1 MSVTSDG
8 STIIP
13 RTRSREECE
22 ASALLIPTGSR
33 LLATYSGRDLT
44 FYRSSV
50 RKGTKF
56 MAQHRQTAPRSIRAR
71 TVIGGVLAAGAM
83 VVGAGSMVLAA
94 PAGITLADEVPPPTP
109 VDPPPT
115 ETTVPPPPTPPPVGN
130 GDGIGSG
137 GVPGA
142 IGGPGNKP
150 VPPGSVL
157 SGLAKL
163 PGSQP
168 DAF

>member
-1 MSVTSDG
+1 
-8 STIIP
+8 
-13 RTRSREECE
+13 
-22 ASALLIPTGSR
+22 
-33 LLATYSGRDLT
+33 
-44 FYRSSV
+44 
-50 RKGTKF
+50 
-56 MAQHRQTAPRSIRAR
+56 
-71 TVIGGVLAAGAM
+71 M

-115 ETTVPPPPTPPPVGN
+115 ETPVDPPPTETTVPPPPTPTPTTVPTPPVGN
-130 GDGIGSG
+130 GNGIGSR

-142 IGGPGNKP
+142 IGGPGSEP

-168 DAF
+168 DVLGIQPGQAVKGLTPGANNGNGPDAP

>member
-1 MSVTSDG
+1 
-8 STIIP
+8 
-13 RTRSREECE
+13 
-22 ASALLIPTGSR
+22 
-33 LLATYSGRDLT
+33 
-44 FYRSSV
+44 
-50 RKGTKF
+50 
-56 MAQHRQTAPRSIRAR
+56 MAQHRQTAPRSIRVR

-115 ETTVPPPPTPPPVGN
+115 ETTVPPPTETTVPPPPTPTPTTVPTPPPPPPVGN
-130 GDGIGSG
+130 GNGIGSG

-168 DAF
+168 DAFGIQPGQAVKGVTPGADNGNGPDAP

>member
-1 MSVTSDG
+1 
-8 STIIP
+8 
-13 RTRSREECE
+13 
-22 ASALLIPTGSR
+22 
-33 LLATYSGRDLT
+33 
-44 FYRSSV
+44 
-50 RKGTKF
+50 

-115 ETTVPPPPTPPPVGN
+115 ETPVDPPPTETTVPPPPTPTPTTVPTPPVGN
-130 GDGIGSG
+130 RNGIGSG

-168 DAF
+168 DVLGIQPGQAVKGLTPGADNGNGPDAP

>member
-1 MSVTSDG
+1 
-8 STIIP
+8 
-13 RTRSREECE
+13 
-22 ASALLIPTGSR
+22 
-33 LLATYSGRDLT
+33 
-44 FYRSSV
+44 
-50 RKGTKF
+50 
-56 MAQHRQTAPRSIRAR
+56 
-71 TVIGGVLAAGAM
+71 M

-94 PAGITLADEVPPPTP
+94 PAGITLADEVPPPAPVDPPPTETP

-115 ETTVPPPPTPPPVGN
+115 ETTVPPPPTPTPTTVPTPPVGN
-130 GDGIGSG
+130 GNGIGSG

-168 DAF
+168 DVLGIQPGQAVKGLTPGADNGNGPDAP

>member
-33 LLATYSGRDLT
+33 LLAKYSGRDLT

-56 MAQHRQTAPRSIRAR
+56 MAQYRQTAPRSIRAR

-115 ETTVPPPPTPPPVGN
+115 ETPVDPPPTETTVPPPPPTPTTTVPTPPVGN
-130 GDGIGSG
+130 GNGIG
-137 GVPGA
+137 
-142 IGGPGNKP
+142 
-150 VPPGSVL
+150 
-157 SGLAKL
+157 
-163 PGSQP
+163 
-168 DAF
+168 